1 MDRTDWHI
9 LDESAVRCPAVDRR
23 VGRRVSLSAPSTGDR
38 VRRLQDSGV
47 VTGYH
52 AHVDPAA
59 VGRSVRAFVRMQC
72 YGPTCVLRD
81 PAVAAWPEVLTMHR
95 VTGVDCTVMLVAVD
109 DIAAFQALLDRLADY
124 GRPRAAWSSRTSWPG
139 LPSVRCRPGRE
150 DGPRPGGMTMSERSD
165 RVTLRFLAAP
175 TDLGYS
181 GTVDAGRVL
190 EWIDKA
196 GYALAVGGA
205 AGTASRRT
213 SGTCTSR
220 ARCSSA
226 SWSRRPRG

>member
-9 LDESAVRCPAVDRR
+9 LDELQADARLSINELA
-23 VGRRVSLSAPSTGDR
+23 RRVSLSAPSTGDR

-109 DIAAFQALLDRLADY
+109 DIT
-124 GRPRAAWSSRTSWPG
+124 GVP
-139 LPSVRCRPGRE
+139 
-150 DGPRPGGMTMSERSD
+150 
-165 RVTLRFLAAP
+165 
-175 TDLGYS
+175 
-181 GTVDAGRVL
+181 
-190 EWIDKA
+190 
-196 GYALAVGGA
+196 GA
-205 AGTASRRT
+205 ARPARRLRATGEQHGARGRRRLGSRPPAVR
-213 SGTCTSR
+213 SIGMMGR
-220 ARCSSA
+220 DPEG
-226 SWSRRPRG
+226 RR